1 MEVKVTE
8 ITENPLLERKE
19 VRFEAEHKGAP
30 TPPRARVLEKLTSEL
45 EVSENLIVI
54 EKLATPTGRQ
64 VASGI
69 ARVYESEKQL
79 RELEPRNLLKRTEVS
94 KEKIEEIGEEE
105 EPEEEKAEEAPE
117 EEEAEKEEPEVAEEK
132 KEEIEEEPAEAKEQ
146 EIEEKEEE
154 TAEKEEAEKEIDYQD
169 LVNQNISDIKEKAG
183 EIELDYQKLLKAE
196 KKDKNRKTLVK
207 WIENKIE

>member
-19 VRFEAEHKGAP
+19 VRFEAKHKGAP
-30 TPPRARVLEKLTSEL
+30 TPPRAKVLDKLTSEL

-79 RELEPRNLLKRTEVS
+79 KELEPRNLLKRTEVS
-94 KEKIEEIGEEE
+94 KEKIEEIREEE
-105 EPEEEKAEEAPE
+105 APEEEKAEEPE
-117 EEEAEKEEPEVAEEK
+117 EEVAEEE
-132 KEEIEEEPAEAKEQ
+132 KEEIEEEPEEKEQ
-146 EIEEKEEE
+146 ESEEREEKTEEE
-154 TAEKEEAEKEIDYQD
+154 TAEKEEEEKEIDYQD
-169 LVNQNISDIKEKAG
+169 LVSQNISDIKEKAG
-183 EIELDYQKLLKAE
+183 KIELDYQKLLKAE
-196 KKDKNRKTLVK
+196 KENKNRKTLVK